1 MLHVIRL
8 IRASRQYTGC
18 VRSAV
23 IAGMLVFAVTHAAH
37 AASMTAKD
45 LQVLGRAIAFLLPP
59 PGTGATVAIAYVGG
73 NSASRSDAEAIAALI
88 GDGLHAGN
96 AILHPKLVEVG
107 ALATTECAAV
117 IAASGSNG
125 AGLSAASRSAHTLC
139 VTTELAAVE
148 AGLCA
153 MGIKSDPHVEILINH
168 AAVSAS
174 GIEFATAFRMII
186 REI

>member
-1 MLHVIRL
+1 LQVTRVS
-8 IRASRQYTGC
+8 RAYRRPGRRGLT
-18 VRSAV
+18 AA
-23 IAGMLVFAVTHAAH
+23 IAGVMFLTVTHVAH
-37 AASMTAKD
+37 ATSMTAKD

-59 PGTGATVAIAYVGG
+59 PATGATVAIAYVNG
-73 NSASRSDAEAIAALI
+73 NPASRSDAEAIVALI
-88 GDGLHAGN
+88 GDGLHAGV
-96 AILHPKLVEVG
+96 AVLHPKLVEVG

-125 AGLSAASRSAHTLC
+125 AALSAASRSAHTLC

-153 MGIKSDPHVEILINH
+153 MGIKSEPRVEILINH
-168 AAVSAS
+168 AAVGAS
-174 GIEFATAFRMII
+174 GIEFATAFRMMI